1 MGKRALKFIPN
12 TLALVAW
19 GQKPTTRHLSNLI
32 NGRTE
37 GNILN
42 LQALLSADEQVF
54 KRTGQTERVLL
65 KYYIPGT
72 FIRHKAGTLQNIRI
86 IILGLAMLFPWR
98 WPVLHQ
104 LLRIQLAPMHL
115 RTGKGL
121 AGTLNANGSLDDFQS
136 RTGIHH
142 TLDQAE
148 VASGQGLTRPH
159 PDYEI
164 LHSHFG
170 CPLEF
175 DQLLQLVTQRHQMF
189 RPNILRPEQLLR

>member
-1 MGKRALKFIPN
+1 MTVVNSFKN
-12 TLALVAW
+12 
-19 GQKPTTRHLSNLI
+19 
-32 NGRTE
+32 
-37 GNILN
+37 
-42 LQALLSADEQVF
+42 DVF
-54 KRTGQTERVLL
+54 
-65 KYYIPGT
+65 GT
-72 FIRHKAGTLQNIRI
+72 FIGHEASTLHNAI
-86 IILGLAMLFPWR
+86 IILLGDAMRLALR

-121 AGTLNANGSLDDFQS
+121 AGTLNASRSFDHFKP

-142 TLDQAE
+142 PFDQAE

-170 CPLEF
+170 RLVEF
-175 DQLLQLVTQRHQMF
+175 DQLLQLVTQRRCMF
-189 RPNILRPEQLLR
+189 GPSILGPEQLLR